1 MYILC
6 ESHWYRC
13 GYEKQYDRKCD
24 VNSRRH
30 GWNCIGQHECS
41 CSPFDLQSL
50 HSGDRASEYELGAE
64 LYDYKSSSQCGCA
77 YGRCIRRYAADRA
90 HSCYSEWTYGFV
102 RWWSHH
108 RDSRVSQYHA
118 CRSHDCGEQLLYLLR
133 ECLWTGWPPSIAKSF
148 GAATIGLGGSTT
160 LSFAISNPNAS
171 LALNGV
177 AFNDSLPSGLVVSTP
192 NGLTGTCGGGTITA
206 GAGSQAVSL
215 AGGTIAA
222 SSGCTF
228 AVNVTAVSA
237 GNQVN
242 TTGNVTAA
250 NGGTGNTATA
260 SITVLAPDLVIAKTH
275 TGNFFQGQTN
285 AAYTITVGN
294 TGAGPTA
301 GTVTVTEV
309 PAVGLTITALSG
321 TGWTC
326 NVGALSCSRNDA
338 LAAGASYPVI
348 TATASVAANAP
359 ASVTNNA
366 TVMGGGELNV
376 ANDSANDATTVT
388 VPPDFTLSLASS
400 TLTIRAG
407 KTANYTVTLTPQNNA
422 FSSPITFAVTGVPGK
437 TEFSVTPETVTLG
450 SNPKTVTL
458 MVATTA
464 GDPFVASNSRMSP
477 GVLFAFCLPISGLV
491 FSGFGLR
498 KRVSRRGKAR
508 WVLGAMTL
516 ILCGIALTGCGSVTN
531 FQRLGTPPGTYTI
544 TITAT
549 SGATQHSAPVTLIVQ
564 P

>member
-1 MYILC
+1 
-6 ESHWYRC
+6 
-13 GYEKQYDRKCD
+13 
-24 VNSRRH
+24 
-30 GWNCIGQHECS
+30 
-41 CSPFDLQSL
+41 
-50 HSGDRASEYELGAE
+50 
-64 LYDYKSSSQCGCA
+64 
-77 YGRCIRRYAADRA
+77 
-90 HSCYSEWTYGFV
+90 
-102 RWWSHH
+102 
-108 RDSRVSQYHA
+108 
-118 CRSHDCGEQLLYLLR
+118 
-133 ECLWTGWPPSIAKSF
+133 
-148 GAATIGLGGSTT
+148 
-160 LSFAISNPNAS
+160 
-171 LALNGV
+171 
-177 AFNDSLPSGLVVSTP
+177 LPSGLVVSTP
-192 NGLTGTCGGGTITA
+192 NGLTGTCGGGTITS

-222 SSGCTF
+222 SSACTF
-228 AVNVTAVSA
+228 AVNVTAISA

-294 TGAGPTA
+294 TGPGVTA

-326 NVGALSCSRNDA
+326 NVGTLSCSRNDT

-348 TATASVAANAP
+348 TVTASVAANAP
-359 ASVTNNA
+359 ASLTNNV

-407 KTANYTVTLTPQNNA
+407 KTANYTVTVTPQNNV
-422 FSSPITFAVTGVPGK
+422 FSSPITFAVTGIPGK
-437 TEFSVTPETVTLG
+437 AKFSVTPETVTLG

-464 GDPFVASNSRMSP
+464 GDPFVASNSATHSWISP
-477 GVLFAFCLPISGLV
+477 GVLFAFFLPISGLV

-498 KRVSRRGKAR
+498 KRVPRRGKAR